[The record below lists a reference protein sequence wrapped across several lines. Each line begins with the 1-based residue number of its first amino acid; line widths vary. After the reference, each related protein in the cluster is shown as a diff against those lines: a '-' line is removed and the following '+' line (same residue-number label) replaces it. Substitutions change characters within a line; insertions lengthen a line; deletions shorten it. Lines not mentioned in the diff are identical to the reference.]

1 MLLLLFLSGL
11 FVLIYNKSVTL
22 QNTASAY
29 SVSGLT
35 DQFSVFVPT
44 RISQSISAAD
54 AKLKERQK
62 IHQKYA
68 RNSKVRIRPGA
79 ADSREDLKRQRK
91 KQDAKFT
98 KGVMKGIR
106 KTLGKHVNL
115 RIHSAVQSNLNVGS
129 GQILQNISKAEIYK
143 RNSYVP
149 PGNSQPIQ
157 TLVDVT
163 SQNNQMTQSKT
174 KYQLYSSDGSL
185 SDVRSIPKSKVPL
198 NEIENQTTTPS
209 VNTVVRSRS
218 NDGNGR
224 SSSETMSGVRVI
236 IVAHGRS
243 GSSFFGGIF
252 NAHPDFF
259 FIYEPLNYLKKIVDQ
274 KSEEFMDSTADLIN
288 AIFKCNFENDT
299 FLEIISR
306 GSHHRASSRP
316 LVSPPFCKSTY
327 EEAIHFVANLKWK
340 LCSGRIGATVLNNI
354 CRKYSNIATKILLEN
369 IVPADL
375 SWILYITDSHF
386 VPSSLSQL
394 QPTVRASDHEIEPP
408 VYVLYLVR
416 DPRAMIYS
424 RNKLGWLVPRQNAAF
439 AFESGEADNNVRK
452 VCDTIELNLGAFL
465 RHPRRIKLVRYE
477 ELATNPERVVRNL
490 FSELH
495 ISPSKEVFRWIYNK
509 THGPVELSA
518 LSLSRN
524 ANVSINAWREKIS
537 DKLLE
542 IIEMRCERVM
552 KYLGYLPT
560 YGSQKILRDLHT
572 PLYLNKIRDFRESY

>member
-1 MLLLLFLSGL
+1 M
-11 FVLIYNKSVTL
+11 
-22 QNTASAY
+22 
-29 SVSGLT
+29 
-35 DQFSVFVPT
+35 
-44 RISQSISAAD
+44 
-54 AKLKERQK
+54 
-62 IHQKYA
+62 
-68 RNSKVRIRPGA
+68 
-79 ADSREDLKRQRK
+79 
-91 KQDAKFT
+91 
-98 KGVMKGIR
+98 
-106 KTLGKHVNL
+106 
-115 RIHSAVQSNLNVGS
+115 
-129 GQILQNISKAEIYK
+129 
-143 RNSYVP
+143 
-149 PGNSQPIQ
+149 
-157 TLVDVT
+157 
-163 SQNNQMTQSKT
+163 
-174 KYQLYSSDGSL
+174 
-185 SDVRSIPKSKVPL
+185 
-198 NEIENQTTTPS
+198 
-209 VNTVVRSRS
+209 
-218 NDGNGR
+218 
-224 SSSETMSGVRVI
+224 
-236 IVAHGRS
+236 
-243 GSSFFGGIF
+243 
-252 NAHPDFF
+252 
-259 FIYEPLNYLKKIVDQ
+259 
-274 KSEEFMDSTADLIN
+274 
-288 AIFKCNFENDT
+288 
-299 FLEIISR
+299 
-306 GSHHRASSRP
+306 
-316 LVSPPFCKSTY
+316 
-327 EEAIHFVANLKWK
+327 
-340 LCSGRIGATVLNNI
+340 CSGRIGATVLNNI

-375 SWILYITDSHF
+375 SWILYIIDSHF
-386 VPSSLSQL
+386 VPPSLSQL

-452 VCDTIELNLGAFL
+452 VCDKIELNLGTFL

>member
-1 MLLLLFLSGL
+1 MRRNCRRLMLLLLFLSGL

-54 AKLKERQK
+54 AKIKERQK

-68 RNSKVRIRPGA
+68 RNSKVRIRPRA
-79 ADSREDLKRQRK
+79 ADSREDLKSQRK

-106 KTLGKHVNL
+106 KTLGKRVNL

-129 GQILQNISKAEIYK
+129 GQILQDISKAEIYK

-149 PGNSQPIQ
+149 PGNSQAIQ
-157 TLVDVT
+157 TLVDVMT

-198 NEIENQTTTPS
+198 NQIENQTTTPS

-243 GSSFFGGIF
+243 GSLYFGGIF

-259 FIYEPLNYLKKIVDQ
+259 FIYEPLNCLKKIVDQ

-306 GSHHRASSRP
+306 SSHYRASSRP

-327 EEAIHFVANLKWK
+327 EEAIHFVANLK
-340 LCSGRIGATVLNNI
+340 
-354 CRKYSNIATKILLEN
+354 
-369 IVPADL
+369 
-375 SWILYITDSHF
+375 
-386 VPSSLSQL
+386 
-394 QPTVRASDHEIEPP
+394 
-408 VYVLYLVR
+408 
-416 DPRAMIYS
+416 
-424 RNKLGWLVPRQNAAF
+424 
-439 AFESGEADNNVRK
+439 
-452 VCDTIELNLGAFL
+452 
-465 RHPRRIKLVRYE
+465 
-477 ELATNPERVVRNL
+477 
-490 FSELH
+490 
-495 ISPSKEVFRWIYNK
+495 
-509 THGPVELSA
+509 
-518 LSLSRN
+518 
-524 ANVSINAWREKIS
+524 
-537 DKLLE
+537 
-542 IIEMRCERVM
+542 
-552 KYLGYLPT
+552 
-560 YGSQKILRDLHT
+560 
-572 PLYLNKIRDFRESY
+572 